1 MKGYRWPA
9 CDGLRPLRWQR
20 LRFEEIKM
28 TSAVLS
34 QRVIPRSRVSSIL
47 LVVGAAALTA
57 LAAQWEIHLP
67 FTPVPITG
75 QTFAVLLTGAALGAT
90 LGAAGQAV
98 YVVAGALGL
107 PVYAGGASGWA
118 AASAAGTSGYLIGFI
133 VAAGVVGYM
142 AERRQDRSFPT
153 MFTAFIAGSFI
164 IYVFGVAG
172 LMILFDMSLSE
183 AVVAG
188 VVPFVLGD
196 LIKAAAAGLLLPG
209 AWRLVG
215 EYPRP

>member
-1 MKGYRWPA
+1 
-9 CDGLRPLRWQR
+9 
-20 LRFEEIKM
+20 M
-28 TSAVLS
+28 TSAVLV
-34 QRVIPRSRVSSIL
+34 QRVVPRSRVTSVL
-47 LVVGAAALTA
+47 LVIGAAALTA

-67 FTPVPITG
+67 FTPVPVTG
-75 QTFAVLLTGAALGAT
+75 QTFAVLLTGAALGMT

-107 PVYAGGASGWA
+107 PVYAGGESGWDT
-118 AASAAGTSGYLIGFI
+118 ASAQGSAGYLIGFI
-133 VAAGVVGYM
+133 FAAGFVGFM
-142 AERRQDRSFPT
+142 AERRQDRTFPT

-164 IYVFGVAG
+164 IYAFGVAG
-172 LMILFDMSLSE
+172 LMILLDMTFTE

-196 LIKAAAAGLLLPG
+196 IIKAAAAGLLLPG
-209 AWRLVG
+209 AWKLLG